1 MVGCPVNASSNRS
14 NWINMAEQVITGR
27 PTGLLGVPRR
37 FWVLGAAMMFVL
49 VLLVLHATASS
60 WSPLPAAVGQ
70 YGAGT
75 LLAIVLA
82 AFLCEYVD
90 SSLGMG
96 YGTTLTPLM
105 ILVGFDPRQVVPCVL
120 VSELLTGITATLM
133 HQRDGNVDFFRN
145 REARWTAI
153 LLSVLSTVGAV
164 AAVSLAVSVN
174 RQVLATIIAA
184 IIMGTGVATLA
195 TIRRQLRYRRG
206 HIIAVGAV
214 AAFNKGLSGGGYGP
228 LVTAGQ
234 VVSGVA
240 PKHAVAIS
248 SLAESF
254 TCFVGLIAYLALGK
268 NFNWSLAL
276 PLSAGALMSV
286 PLATLTVRRMPEVVM
301 RASVGCMT
309 CVLAIYMF
317 YTLLTGGGAGG

>member
-1 MVGCPVNASSNRS
+1 
-14 NWINMAEQVITGR
+14 MAERVMTTGAV
-27 PTGLLGVPRR
+27 GLLGVPRR
-37 FWVLGAAMMFVL
+37 FWVLGVSVAVVL
-49 VLLVLHATASS
+49 VVLALHASES
-60 WSPLPAAVGQ
+60 PWSPLPEVVGHYSAA
-70 YGAGT
+70 T

-105 ILVGFDPRQVVPCVL
+105 ILVGFDPKQVVPCVL
-120 VSELLTGITATLM
+120 VSELLTGFAATLM
-133 HQRDGNVDFFRN
+133 HQRDGNVDFFGN
-145 REARWTAI
+145 KQARWTAI

-174 RQVLATIIAA
+174 RQALATIIGV
-184 IIMGTGVATLA
+184 IILGTGVATLA
-195 TIRRQLRYRRG
+195 TISRQLRYRRS

-234 VVSGVA
+234 VVSGVT
-240 PKHAVAIS
+240 PRHAVAIS

-254 TCFVGLIAYLALGK
+254 TCFVGLVAYLLLGK
-268 NFNWSLAL
+268 SFNWGLAL
-276 PLSAGALMSV
+276 PLSVGALMSV
-286 PLATLTVRRMPEVVM
+286 PLATLTVRRLPEKVM

-309 CVLAIYMF
+309 CVLALYMF
-317 YTLLTGGGAGG
+317 YNLLVKGGLGGG